1 MDVTKIF
8 VADTYANFADEKHI
22 HYDKDLEKD
31 LQVKT
36 IIINPMQQG
45 ELSKIP
51 LFGVADYTWNMD
63 TFNNMENWKASLPAV
78 LGKEMAQDFE
88 TIVPYLRYYDSTSV
102 LAQMINTF
110 KAAYK
115 KNPAAA
121 ATEKA
126 ALKAELAKIDN
137 ACKAVGKMKESENE
151 SDTLFYADLRPFVL
165 KLQVMAETANVMV
178 DALTAENLQGIDAIE
193 FAKCWSAIEGI
204 DKNEDHRFDI
214 LRGMGNEITL
224 QVQTAEPAAQ
234 ALRPFLDW
242 LLEELD
248 TKF

>member
-1 MDVTKIF
+1 
-8 VADTYANFADEKHI
+8 
-22 HYDKDLEKD
+22 
-31 LQVKT
+31 
-36 IIINPMQQG
+36 
-45 ELSKIP
+45 
-51 LFGVADYTWNMD
+51 
-63 TFNNMENWKASLPAV
+63 MENWKASLPAV

-88 TIVPYLRYYDSTSV
+88 TIVPYLRYYDSLSP
-102 LAQMINTF
+102 LAGLINEF

-115 KNPAAA
+115 QNPAQASA
-121 ATEKA
+121 D
-126 ALKAELAKIDN
+126 ALKAELSRIGN

-234 ALRPFLDW
+234 ALRPFLNW

-248 TKF
+248 TKFKKL

>member
-1 MDVTKIF
+1 MCI
-8 VADTYANFADEKHI
+8 EKT
-22 HYDKDLEKD
+22 
-31 LQVKT
+31 LQ
-36 IIINPMQQG
+36 
-45 ELSKIP
+45 S
-51 LFGVADYTWNMD
+51 
-63 TFNNMENWKASLPAV
+63 V
-78 LGKEMAQDFE
+78 LTQSFQDFE
-88 TIVPYLRYYDSTSV
+88 IIVPYLRYYDSTSA

-126 ALKAELAKIDN
+126 ALKAELAKIGN
-137 ACKAVGKMKESENE
+137 ACKAVGKMKDSQNE

-165 KLQVMAETANVMV
+165 KLQVMVQNADIMV
-178 DALTAENLQGIDAIE
+178 DALTSGDLQKVNAIE
-193 FAKCWSAIEGI
+193 FAKSWSAIEGI

-234 ALRPFLDW
+234 ALRPFLNW
-242 LLEELD
+242 LLKELD